1 MAKKKNSK
9 MKWILI
15 TLIPIVV
22 LISVYMVFFKKTDDS
37 IVVTTAKVGR
47 KTIVQKVSAVGNIK
61 PETEVKISSET
72 SGELIFLGVQEG
84 DTVSKGQIL
93 AKVKPDIIE
102 TQLKQQEAALD
113 AAKME
118 IEFQKA
124 NVEQTKAIFLRTKE
138 LFGKEFASKQD
149 LENAKANYDKAQSQY
164 QSSLARFEQ
173 SQASLSQIKR
183 SADRTTIYSP
193 IDGVVTSLAVE
204 LGEKILGTAQFQ
216 GTEIMRVADLNV
228 INAIVEVDEND
239 IVLIEKG
246 DSVKIEIDAFKDKLF
261 SGYVLEIGHSAIVS
275 NTGSQDQVTNF
286 EVKVRLVDYN
296 NKIRPGMSCAV
307 KIETETRKDVL
318 SVPLGAVTVRTTMGK
333 DGMEGGMR
341 GGPRGSGSGEG
352 RARTNNDEKK
362 FEDMKPKPVVFVK
375 ENNLAI
381 MRKVEVGISD
391 NGFIEIVKGLKEGE
405 EIVSGNYAAVS
416 KDLSDSSKIK
426 LEGQEGRKGGWKGR
440 RGGR

>member
-15 TLIPIVV
+15 TLIPII
-22 LISVYMVFFKKTDDS
+22 LIITAYQIFFKKGDDS
-37 IVVTTAKVGR
+37 IEVTTAKVGK
-47 KTIVQKVSAVGNIK
+47 KTIIQKVSAVGNIK

-93 AKVKPDIIE
+93 ARVKPDIIE

-113 AAKME
+113 AAKMD

-138 LFGKEFASKQD
+138 LYAKEFASKQD
-149 LENAKANYDKAQSQY
+149 LENAKANYDKSVSQY

-216 GTEIMRVADLNV
+216 GTEIMKVADLNV

-246 DSVKIEIDAFKDKLF
+246 DSVRIEIDAFKNKTF
-261 SGYVLEIGHSAIVS
+261 NGYVLEIGHSAIVS

-286 EVKVRLVDYN
+286 EVKVRLADYN
-296 NKIRPGMSCAV
+296 RKIRPGMSCAV

-318 SVPLGAVTVRTTMGK
+318 SVPLGAVTVRTNIAKSDEAEVGGRNRGK
-333 DGMEGGMR
+333 SN
-341 GGPRGSGSGEG
+341 GSQK
-352 RARTNNDEKK
+352 DK
-362 FEDMKPKPVVFVK
+362 FEEMKPKPVVFVK
-375 ENNLAI
+375 EDNLAI

-391 NGFIEIVKGLKEGE
+391 NGFIEITKGLKEGE
-405 EIVSGNYAAVS
+405 EIISGNYAAVS
-416 KDLSDSSKIK
+416 KELSDSSKIR
-426 LEGQEGRKGGWKGR
+426 LQGEGKQGGWKGK

>member
-9 MKWILI
+9 LKWILI
-15 TLIPIVV
+15 TLIPII
-22 LISVYMVFFKKTDDS
+22 LIITAYQVFFKKGDVS
-37 IVVTTAKVGR
+37 IEVSTAKVGK
-47 KTIVQKVSAVGNIK
+47 KTIIQKVSAVGNIK

-93 AKVKPDIIE
+93 ARVKPDIIE

-113 AAKME
+113 AAKMD

-138 LFGKEFASKQD
+138 LYEKEFASKQD
-149 LENAKANYDKAQSQY
+149 LENAKANYDKSVSQY

-193 IDGVVTSLAVE
+193 IDGIVTSLDVE

-216 GTEIMRVADLNV
+216 GTEIMKVADLNV

-246 DSVKIEIDAFKDKLF
+246 DSVKIEIDAFKDKIF
-261 SGYVLEIGHSAIVS
+261 SGNVIEIGHSAIVS

-286 EVKVRLVDYN
+286 EVKVRLNDYN
-296 NKIRPGMSCAV
+296 RKIRPGMSCAV

-318 SVPLGAVTVRTTMGK
+318 SVPLGAVTVRTNIAK
-333 DGMEGGMR
+333 NDASEGNRR
-341 GGPRGSGSGEG
+341 GGRGESNGN
-352 RARTNNDEKK
+352 RKDK

-375 ENNLAI
+375 EDNLAI

-391 NGFIEIVKGLKEGE
+391 NGFIEITKGLKEGE
-405 EIVSGNYAAVS
+405 EIISGNYAAVS
-416 KDLSDSSKIK
+416 KELSDSSKIR
-426 LEGQEGRKGGWKGR
+426 LQGEGKQGGWKGK
-440 RGGR
+440 RGGK